1 MNLHCK
7 RQDEQLILPLTVK
20 TIALLCILLGSVP
33 IQADSLSDRLAI
45 ADVLTQY
52 SYRWDGKDAAGF
64 ADLFTEDAVMEQHY
78 NGELTP
84 GSRWVGKE
92 AIYQY
97 AMESHRVRLAD
108 RQTRHHFSGLVF
120 LELNAENA
128 VTENM
133 ALITHQ
139 TASDSAP
146 VNRSSGIYRNNWRK
160 TSAGWRIS
168 KRILLV
174 DRFSPK

>member
-1 MNLHCK
+1 MSLETNMIYQRRKL
-7 RQDEQLILPLTVK
+7 QFTLT
-20 TIALLCILLGSVP
+20 IFALLGLLLSSTTLA
-33 IQADSLSDRLAI
+33 ADVATDRLAI

-64 ADLFTEDAVMEQHY
+64 ADLFTEDAVIEQHI
-78 NGELTP
+78 NGALTA
-84 GSRWVGKE
+84 GSRVIGRN
-92 AIYQY
+92 AIYEY
-97 AMESHRVRLAD
+97 ALESHRGRLAD

-120 LELNAENA
+120 LELSAESA

-146 VNRSSGIYRNNWRK
+146 VNRSSGIYHNTWRK
-160 TSAGWRIS
+160 TATGWRIS
-168 KRILLV
+168 KRILML
-174 DRFSPK
+174 DRVSEQ